1 MKFFSRDNK
10 NKKYQGERDHVDF
23 HYVRIERK
31 SLTEL
36 NDKLEKLEL
45 ERDEARKIAKK
56 LYKFLRPKNHQPIID
71 TYGLWDDD
79 SEFLPSPPEWLRT

>member
-36 NDKLEKLEL
+36 NDKLEKLSL
-45 ERDEARKIAKK
+45 ERDAARKLAKQAINLLQRMPCSK
-56 LYKFLRPKNHQPIID
+56 QMPCSLVDLRFEEELPD
-71 TYGLWDDD
+71 WVFDD
-79 SEFLPSPPEWLRT
+79 